1 MFNRLKNRVLSVVT
15 PDIPA
20 LPAAS
25 GSGAAFTN
33 HQQQHLQNPHN
44 YTRGGS
50 SGSSSSSRHNANPHN
65 LPDKFAYS
73 RPGFLQLCT
82 VDELRASADHNVRP
96 IIVPRDVALMPW
108 STGYAECV
116 NSGKSEWNEDQAA
129 FQRQTLSLPAARR
142 ALSNGGGGGG
152 GDVTHLCTE
161 LPYIY
166 FGTFD
171 GHAGYGA
178 ALAAS
183 HQFHHILHEKLVDVI
198 EMLMPTVVVQD
209 DDDEDS
215 NEADGDGKK
224 KRTTSVTLNSTQRM
238 LPHPQTLFQK

>member
-15 PDIPA
+15 PDLPA
-20 LPAAS
+20 LP
-25 GSGAAFTN
+25 GANSSSLFTN
-33 HQQQHLQNPHN
+33 HQQQHLQNPQS
-44 YTRGGS
+44 YTR
-50 SGSSSSSRHNANPHN
+50 GSSSSSRHNANPHN

-82 VDELRASADHNVRP
+82 TDELRASADHNVRP
-96 IIVPRDVALMPW
+96 IIVPRDVGVMPW

-129 FQRQTLSLPAARR
+129 FQRHTLSLPPAANKSKSML
-142 ALSNGGGGGG
+142 AGS
-152 GDVTHLCTE
+152 GDAASVHLCTE

-209 DDDEDS
+209 EDDDDDDDCD
-215 NEADGDGKK
+215 DGGGGKK
-224 KRTTSVTLNSTQRM
+224 KSVTLNSSQRM